1 MTMSES
7 RSYGSG
13 GDEVG
18 GRPVRSRSLLGRF
31 FAPRPAKLAGRAL
44 FETAAAQART
54 PALYLEGGVPD
65 TVEGR
70 FEIYALHID
79 LVLYRLK
86 GQGPEAAEVG
96 QALFDRFLDN
106 LDEGLRDMG
115 VGDLS
120 VGKKMR
126 KLGEAI
132 YGRMKGYDVALT
144 AIFSQPDPRLDGET
158 LAPLAALIGRVLF
171 NVEDAPQA
179 LPLAA
184 YAAACARALAARSL
198 DQVLAAEL
206 IWPPFSTSAF
216 GSSTIGLWA
225 GEAAP

>member
-1 MTMSES
+1 ML
-7 RSYGSG
+7 RN
-13 GDEVG
+13 
-18 GRPVRSRSLLGRF
+18 RSLVSRL

-44 FETAAAQART
+44 FERAAERART
-54 PALYLEGGVPD
+54 PALYRDGGAPD

-70 FEIYALHID
+70 FECYALHVD
-79 LVLYRLK
+79 LVLHRLK

-96 QALFDRFLDN
+96 QALFDKFLDN

-132 YGRMKGYDVALT
+132 YGRMKGYDAALDAVLADA
-144 AIFSQPDPRLDGET
+144 AISDPGAAT

-171 NVEDAPQA
+171 NAEDAPEGG
-179 LPLAA
+179 PLAA
-184 YAAACARALAARSL
+184 YAAACARALAAQPL
-198 DQVLAAEL
+198 DEVLAGELAWPVFGASDLKVMDAET
-206 IWPPFSTSAF
+206 PR
-216 GSSTIGLWA
+216 
-225 GEAAP
+225 

>member
-1 MTMSES
+1 MPIQSAGPEDADKA
-7 RSYGSG
+7 RAI
-13 GDEVG
+13 
-18 GRPVRSRSLLGRF
+18 RNRSLVARL

-44 FETAAAQART
+44 FDLAAAQART
-54 PALYLEGGVPD
+54 PALYRDGGVPD

-70 FEIYALHID
+70 FECYALHID
-79 LVLYRLK
+79 LVLHRLK

-132 YGRMKGYDVALT
+132 YGRMKGYDAALDAIVAG
-144 AIFSQPDPRLDGET
+144 PDPDLKDES

-171 NVEDAPQA
+171 GADDAPA
-179 LPLAA
+179 AGPLAA
-184 YAAACARALAARSL
+184 YAATCARQLAAQPL
-198 DQVLAAEL
+198 EAVLAAEL
-206 IWPPFSTSAF
+206 TWPLFTALVETHPPQRSAP
-216 GSSTIGLWA
+216 GTYHA
-225 GEAAP
+225 